1 MFSTPTFRAAIAD
14 LRNLLALI
22 GRHDF
27 RAYGYAAQLR
37 TYRSAVRAQQGGAA

>member
-1 MFSTPTFRAAIAD
+1 MFSTPTYRAAIAD

-37 TYRSAVRAQQGGAA
+37 QYRATVRAQQGGAA